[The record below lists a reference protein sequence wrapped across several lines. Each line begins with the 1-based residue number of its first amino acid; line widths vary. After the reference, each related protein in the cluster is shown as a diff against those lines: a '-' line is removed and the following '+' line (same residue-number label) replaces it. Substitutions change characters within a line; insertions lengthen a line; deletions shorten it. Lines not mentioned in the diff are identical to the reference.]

1 MVRQTAK
8 KRPGLIRE
16 NRQDRIFLGIV
27 LAVSVLILIIE
38 LYPLIFVVSASFS
51 DSDAEEKNSPQLVC
65 PALKEM

>member
-27 LAVSVLILIIE
+27 LAVSVLILITA
-38 LYPLIFVVSASFS
+38 LGGLIAAIRSK
-51 DSDAEEKNSPQLVC
+51 EKH
-65 PALKEM
+65 